1 MRYHYK
7 MEKNAV
13 GGIGSYLTL
22 INLDPGSTI
31 RAGPEESSTV
41 GSWHSWSGGRRT
53 SRMLWPVGE
62 HQGLGF
68 LNSNAKPDLAL
79 ARLRLSLCL
88 KTLFVWSWCNFKQPA
103 KESLWENSQARL
115 HSPSQPQS
123 NPPLP
128 RCTFSQLPGQGAYM
142 APGQPKTA
150 QPRGLILS
158 LQGKRGTW
166 GWWVGRITEH
176 MNRWGGLAFPE
187 HLIYADTALSIL
199 HTSFHLSLQQP

>member
-1 MRYHYK
+1 MKAGGSTTTFRPVAQSQLSA
-7 MEKNAV
+7 EKNAV

-41 GSWHSWSGGRRT
+41 GSWHSWSGGRRP

-88 KTLFVWSWCNFKQPA
+88 KTLFV
-103 KESLWENSQARL
+103 
-115 HSPSQPQS
+115 
-123 NPPLP
+123 
-128 RCTFSQLPGQGAYM
+128 
-142 APGQPKTA
+142 
-150 QPRGLILS
+150 
-158 LQGKRGTW
+158 
-166 GWWVGRITEH
+166 
-176 MNRWGGLAFPE
+176 
-187 HLIYADTALSIL
+187 
-199 HTSFHLSLQQP
+199 